1 MMKEPLV
8 TSIRQQES
16 ELVSEQKKAL
26 SKQHG
31 GTHYKD
37 KAIQPVEYAAANE
50 LDFFQGSVVKYVTRH
65 KEKNGAED
73 IRKAIHML
81 EFILEL
87 QYKEE

>member
-1 MMKEPLV
+1 MPKLQK
-8 TSIRQQES
+8 TK
-16 ELVSEQKKAL
+16 KKAL
-26 SKQHG
+26 VKQHG
-31 GTHYKD
+31 GSHYKN
-37 KAIQPVEYAAANE
+37 KGIQPVEYAAANN

-73 IRKAIHML
+73 IRKAIHFL